1 MFITI
6 IISLYYNYYNS
17 RVLKLN
23 LYRLW
28 QGSYYRYH
36 NIVLRYITNTKSIMV
51 NELMYFKDLI
61 SKPQEKRA
69 SEIVLEIQ
77 IIVIF

>member
-1 MFITI
+1 
-6 IISLYYNYYNS
+6 
-17 RVLKLN
+17 
-23 LYRLW
+23 
-28 QGSYYRYH
+28 
-36 NIVLRYITNTKSIMV
+36 MV